1 LELIEIRRERRG
13 SVSGQNLYQ
22 IVVDNRQNIMDS
34 MNEYQK
40 EEDDEN
46 EMANSL
52 RLENEFFEEQKANI
66 KR

>member
-1 LELIEIRRERRG
+1 M
-13 SVSGQNLYQ
+13 N
-22 IVVDNRQNIMDS
+22 S

-52 RLENEFFEEQKANI
+52 RIENEFFEEQKANI
-66 KR
+66 KRQFEKLQEKE